1 MKPTPVASNA
11 AFIEKGLV
19 EIFGQDVQLLQPT
32 SGDISAVRQSALQA
46 LGQAEARGMFLRAGR
61 AAFYYWMRENGDS
74 LGWRKVDF
82 RLLPAQTR
90 IKRALSDGMKWFEE
104 EGFFKA
110 ELSSTDEAWMIFVTG
125 LTGSGA
131 RIECNTFIGMLQEMV
146 CWAGA
151 GKFYPAHEIECQS
164 SGVECCQFEISKQP
178 VG

>member
-1 MKPTPVASNA
+1 MKPTPVASNS

-19 EIFGQDVQLLQPT
+19 EIFGQDIQLLQPT
-32 SGDISAVRQSALQA
+32 SVDFSAVRQSAVQA
-46 LGQAEARGMFLRAGR
+46 FGQAEVRGMFLKAGR

-74 LGWRKVDF
+74 LGWREVDF

-90 IKRALSDGMKWFEE
+90 IKRALSDGLKWFED
-104 EGFFKA
+104 EGFLKA
-110 ELSSTDEAWMIFVTG
+110 ELSSTDEAWMISVTG
-125 LTGSGA
+125 LAGSGA

-151 GKFYPAHEIECQS
+151 GKFFPAREINCQAN
-164 SGVECCQFEISKQP
+164 GAECCIFEISKQP